1 MREINY
7 KVFTFNELSAEAQKK
22 AVEAMTS
29 KVGAFLAECASDDFQ
44 GSLEKLEE
52 AFGIRVYDYIVGAPG
67 YDFRWRWTGYQRFRW
82 SKLDEDPKFLIR
94 YIDEVRSYLLK
105 GKYYSTPFRSCP
117 VSPEHP
123 AGLTYKFRY
132 GKTVFNKPPF
142 CYCLT
147 GVYSDWAVDDAMNKC
162 YEAVRAGHTIKEFIQ
177 DMLDAFFDYWEKE
190 IDAGYEEESVREEL
204 DANGHEFYEDGR
216 PYKS

>member
-7 KVFTFNELSAEAQKK
+7 KVYTFNELSAEAQEK
-22 AVEAMTS
+22 AVDAMTS
-29 KVGAFLAECASDDFQ
+29 EVGAFLAECASDDFQ
-44 GSLEKLEE
+44 GSLDKLEE
-52 AFGIRVYDYIVGAPG
+52 AFGIRVYDYNVLNTGTC
-67 YDFRWRWTGYQRFRW
+67 FRWRWPDYSRW
-82 SKLDEDPKFLIR
+82 SELDEDPKFLIR
-94 YIDEVRSYLLK
+94 FVDEMRDYLLK
-105 GKYYSTPFRSCP
+105 GKYYSTPFRECP
-117 VSPEHP
+117 KSPEHP
-123 AGLTYKFRY
+123 VGLTYKYRY

-142 CYCLT
+142 CCCLT

-162 YEAVRAGHTIKEFIQ
+162 YEAVRAGHTILEFIQ

-190 IDAGYEEESVREEL
+190 IDAGYKEESVREEL

>member
-7 KVFTFNELSAEAQKK
+7 KVYTFNELSAEAQEK
-22 AVEAMTS
+22 AVDAMTS
-29 KVGAFLAECASDDFQ
+29 EVGALLAECTSDDFQ

-52 AFGIRVYDYIVGAPG
+52 AFGIRADKYNVGYPG
-67 YDFRWRWTGYQRFRW
+67 TYCHWVWTDSRW
-82 SKLDEDPKFLIR
+82 SELDEDPKFLIR
-94 YIDEVRSYLLK
+94 FVNEMRDYLLK
-105 GKYYSTPFRSCP
+105 GKYYSTPFRECP
-117 VSPEHP
+117 KSPEHP
-123 AGLTYKFRY
+123 AGLTYKFKY
-132 GKTVFNKPPF
+132 GKTVFNKTPF
-142 CYCLT
+142 CCCLT

-177 DMLDAFFDYWEKE
+177 NMLYDFFDYWEKE

-204 DANGHEFYEDGR
+204 DANGHEFHEDGR